1 VQSPLSCPKANHAL
15 QQESDSDADTLGA
28 SVFQSHNRPEE
39 LPMSRNLIAI
49 RERDHQAHPHGIMG
63 HGRREIE
70 AITREINH
78 LANVLDFGESGVKGP
93 NVER

>member
-1 VQSPLSCPKANHAL
+1 VQSPLSCPKANQDL
-15 QQESDSDADTLGA
+15 QQESDRDANTLGA
-28 SVFQSHNRPEE
+28 SVFEAHDRAKEFAMGRDFVSV
-39 LPMSRNLIAI
+39 
-49 RERDHQAHPHGIMG
+49 RERDHQAHPHGVMG